1 MALSLCKWYARG
13 LMVYRLHRRIQFLDE
28 GAQLRSLTPFW
39 CCVGLLMQK
48 EMELTNLR
56 GKVAELMA
64 FMPSVT
70 LAGFGRAG
78 SGGGSAVGSTALRY
92 SPTYTA
98 VQQDSSVVSPDY
110 TSSMSQ

>member
-1 MALSLCKWYARG
+1 
-13 LMVYRLHRRIQFLDE
+13 
-28 GAQLRSLTPFW
+28 
-39 CCVGLLMQK
+39 MQK

-56 GKVAELMA
+56 AKVAELMA

-70 LAGFGRAG
+70 LAGFARAG
-78 SGGGSAVGSTALRY
+78 GGAGAGSAGSSLRY

-98 VQQDSSVVSPDY
+98 VQQDSSVSPDY

>member
-1 MALSLCKWYARG
+1 
-13 LMVYRLHRRIQFLDE
+13 
-28 GAQLRSLTPFW
+28 
-39 CCVGLLMQK
+39 MQK

-56 GKVAELMA
+56 GKVAELVA

-78 SGGGSAVGSTALRY
+78 GGAGTGSAGSALRY

-98 VQQDSSVVSPDY
+98 VQPDSSVVSPDY

>member
-1 MALSLCKWYARG
+1 
-13 LMVYRLHRRIQFLDE
+13 
-28 GAQLRSLTPFW
+28 
-39 CCVGLLMQK
+39 MQK

-78 SGGGSAVGSTALRY
+78 GSGGAGSGGSALRY

-110 TSSMSQ
+110 TSNMSQ

>member
-1 MALSLCKWYARG
+1 
-13 LMVYRLHRRIQFLDE
+13 
-28 GAQLRSLTPFW
+28 
-39 CCVGLLMQK
+39 MQK

-56 GKVAELMA
+56 AKVAELMA

-78 SGGGSAVGSTALRY
+78 GGGTTAGSVASGMRY

-98 VQQDSSVVSPDY
+98 VQQDSSSVSPDY
-110 TSSMSQ
+110 TSGMSSQ

>member
-1 MALSLCKWYARG
+1 
-13 LMVYRLHRRIQFLDE
+13 
-28 GAQLRSLTPFW
+28 
-39 CCVGLLMQK
+39 MQK

-56 GKVAELMA
+56 AKVAELMA

-70 LAGFGRAG
+70 LAGFARAAGGGAGAG
-78 SGGGSAVGSTALRY
+78 SAGSSLRY

-98 VQQDSSVVSPDY
+98 VQQDSSVSPDY

>member
-1 MALSLCKWYARG
+1 
-13 LMVYRLHRRIQFLDE
+13 
-28 GAQLRSLTPFW
+28 
-39 CCVGLLMQK
+39 MQK

-78 SGGGSAVGSTALRY
+78 GGGSTVGSGAGSAAMRY

-98 VQQDSSVVSPDY
+98 VQQDSSVVTPDY

>member
-1 MALSLCKWYARG
+1 
-13 LMVYRLHRRIQFLDE
+13 
-28 GAQLRSLTPFW
+28 
-39 CCVGLLMQK
+39 MQK

-56 GKVAELMA
+56 AKVAEMMG

-78 SGGGSAVGSTALRY
+78 GGSAVGSAGSAMRY

-98 VQQDSSVVSPDY
+98 VQQDNSIVTPDY
-110 TSSMSQ
+110 TPSMSQ

>member
-1 MALSLCKWYARG
+1 
-13 LMVYRLHRRIQFLDE
+13 
-28 GAQLRSLTPFW
+28 
-39 CCVGLLMQK
+39 MQK

-56 GKVAELMA
+56 AKVAELMA

-78 SGGGSAVGSTALRY
+78 GGGAGSGGSAMRY

-98 VQQDSSVVSPDY
+98 VQQDSSVSPDY